1 MKLFTIGILYNYIYM
16 CVCVYNTPIYIYIY
30 IYVNVTVLKDGE
42 HQSVLF
48 SIFHVFVRKNR
59 GDTMMR
65 TDVQREK
72 QRALAL
78 LQADVV

>member
-1 MKLFTIGILYNYIYM
+1 M
-16 CVCVYNTPIYIYIY
+16 CVFITHLY

-59 GDTMMR
+59 GDTMMW

>member
-1 MKLFTIGILYNYIYM
+1 M
-16 CVCVYNTPIYIYIY
+16 CVCVFITHLYIY

-59 GDTMMR
+59 GDTMMW

>member
-1 MKLFTIGILYNYIYM
+1 MKLFTIGILYNYIYI
-16 CVCVYNTPIYIYIY
+16 CVCVYNTPIY

-48 SIFHVFVRKNR
+48 SIFHVFVRKHR
-59 GDTMMR
+59 GDTMMW